1 MAVNP
6 ICTEILPKNKK
17 SLKFNIMAKK
27 IAVLVGS
34 LRKESFNRKIA
45 NEMIRLADGK
55 LDMEI
60 VEIGNLQLYS
70 EDLDQNPPQEWTDFR
85 QKIKEADGILIVSPE
100 YNRTIPGALKN
111 AIDVGSR
118 PYGSSVWQGKPGAVV
133 TSSISSLGGL
143 AANHH
148 IRQAFVF
155 VDVPL
160 MQQPEAY
167 IGNASEIFRED
178 GKTLVAD
185 TETFLKDYMD
195 AFVNWTQKF

>member
-1 MAVNP
+1 
-6 ICTEILPKNKK
+6 
-17 SLKFNIMAKK
+17 MAKN

-34 LRKESFNRKIA
+34 LRKDSYNRKIA
-45 NEMIRLADGK
+45 NEMIRLAEGK
-55 LDMEI
+55 LNMEI
-60 VEIGNLQLYS
+60 IEIGNLPLYS
-70 EDLDQNPPQEWTDFR
+70 EDLDENPPLQWTAFR
-85 QKIKEADGILIVSPE
+85 QKIQSADGILVVSPE

-118 PYGSSVWQGKPGAVV
+118 PYGSSVWPGKPGAVV

-167 IGNASEIFRED
+167 IGNASKIWNDD
-178 GKTLVAD
+178 GTAVE
-185 TETFLKDYMD
+185 ETQKFLKDWMGAYEKW
-195 AFVNWTQKF
+195 VNGFSKS

>member
-1 MAVNP
+1 
-6 ICTEILPKNKK
+6 
-17 SLKFNIMAKK
+17 MAKK

-45 NEMIRLADGK
+45 NELEK
-55 LDMEI
+55 LSSDNLDLEI
-60 VEIGNLQLYS
+60 VEIGNLPLYN
-70 EDLDQNPPQEWTDFR
+70 EDLDRNPPQEWTDFR
-85 QKIKEADGILIVSPE
+85 SKIKSADGILVVSPE

-111 AIDVGSR
+111 AVDVGSR
-118 PYGSSVWQGKPGAVV
+118 PYGSSVWPGKPGGVV
-133 TSSISSLGGL
+133 TSSVSALGGL

-167 IGNASEIFRED
+167 IGNSSQIWNED
-178 GKTLVAD
+178 GSCVEKTQ
-185 TETFLKDYMD
+185 EFLKNWID
-195 AFVNWTQKF
+195 AYEKWVNKF